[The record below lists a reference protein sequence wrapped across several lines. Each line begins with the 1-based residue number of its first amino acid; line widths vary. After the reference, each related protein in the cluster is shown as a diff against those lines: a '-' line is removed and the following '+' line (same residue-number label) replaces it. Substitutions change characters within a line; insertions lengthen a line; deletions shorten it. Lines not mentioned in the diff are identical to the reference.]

1 MTGAATKPLH
11 FRYCGDMAESATSR
25 VSKPREE
32 TVRKREEILSAAMSV
47 FGNKGYKNGSLAE
60 IAELVGMTHAG
71 VLHHF
76 GSKDQL
82 LLEVLL
88 YRDRTD
94 VEHLEERHI
103 PDGLELFKHL
113 VLTARMNEQ
122 RPGIVQAFAVL
133 SAESVTDDHPA
144 KEFFKK
150 RYETLRGEVR
160 AALVAVCD
168 EADPPAEGAI
178 EAATCGIIAVMDG
191 LQIQWLLA
199 PDVIKLAD
207 SSAFAINALL
217 SSAIS
222 GHTRRIIA

>member
-1 MTGAATKPLH
+1 MT
-11 FRYCGDMAESATSR
+11 ESATSR
-25 VSKPREE
+25 VSKPRAV
-32 TVRKREEILSAAMSV
+32 TRRKREEILSAALAV

-60 IAELVGMTHAG
+60 IAEQVGMTHAG

-82 LLEVLL
+82 LIEVLL

-94 VEHLEERHI
+94 VEHIEGQHI
-103 PDGLELFKHL
+103 PDGLELFNHL
-113 VLTARMNEQ
+113 IATSRKNEK

-133 SAESVTDDHPA
+133 SAESVTDSHPA
-144 KEFFKK
+144 KEFFQT
-150 RYETLRGEVR
+150 RYANLRDEIR
-160 AALVAVCD
+160 TALRAVCD
-168 EADPPAEGAI
+168 KEDPPTDDAI
-178 EAATCGIIAVMDG
+178 EFATCSIIAVMDG

-199 PDVIKLAD
+199 PDVVKLAD

-222 GHTRRIIA
+222 GHTRRILT